1 MGQLPNPSA
10 TAVNAQVDRLTAM
23 SVLGWWD
30 PCCVR
35 MRCFSCA
42 TKGVYHICCPPSPLL
57 MHPGAIQLSLGHFPI
72 FLLPFPT
79 WRSACC
85 SGVANYSLQNKD
97 IGMREMKECS
107 TSYTLSSSH
116 LLSSEKGLGFL
127 S

>member
-1 MGQLPNPSA
+1 MGWLTAQDIAGVCQGLGTLVMGQLPNPSA

-42 TKGVYHICCPPSPLL
+42 TKGGYHICCPPSPLL

-72 FLLPFPT
+72 FLLLPPGEVLAVLGWPT
-79 WRSACC
+79 TAFR
-85 SGVANYSLQNKD
+85 
-97 IGMREMKECS
+97 IRI
-107 TSYTLSSSH
+107 
-116 LLSSEKGLGFL
+116 
-127 S
+127 